1 MNNIKYYYIA
11 LAAVLTLGFSAC
23 TDEVEYQGASPV
35 AEDCIRASFTS
46 DGGNY
51 TVASNIQAITGITVT
66 RENTTNEATVALRAL
81 PQSDSNFQI
90 PASVT
95 FAAGS
100 ATATFDIP
108 FSGLEQEELY
118 TFSVALDNSAVDSYS
133 ESVLASTTGY
143 VLQEATWNTSLG
155 QGIYASGAFGQA
167 PCEVM
172 QAEENARW
180 VKCMTPF
187 DSDYSIVIKINEDNS
202 VRMRQQA
209 LVWANVG
216 LAEPQ
221 LVNISIDHNYDGLYN
236 NYDPETGI
244 ITMAILLAEA
254 AAIYEGLTAV
264 QSQVYGP
271 EARGGATRSD
281 VIISDR
287 PILFPKVTQ
296 PGILVTLN
304 QSSFMKYGNLL
315 RPGGLLL
322 TDSHLVH
329 TADDLD
335 VRHVSLPLHDT
346 VLRELG
352 KTQSLNICT
361 LGALVG
367 LTGVVRPE
375 SVEKVLARRFPRAVE
390 SNMKALSLGLEMAKA
405 VREDI

>member
-1 MNNIKYYYIA
+1 MEKYRF
-11 LAAVLTLGFSAC
+11 LLSGS
-23 TDEVEYQGASPV
+23 
-35 AEDCIRASFTS
+35 
-46 DGGNY
+46 GG
-51 TVASNIQAITGITVT
+51 Q
-66 RENTTNEATVALRAL
+66 
-81 PQSDSNFQI
+81 
-90 PASVT
+90 
-95 FAAGS
+95 
-100 ATATFDIP
+100 
-108 FSGLEQEELY
+108 
-118 TFSVALDNSAVDSYS
+118 
-133 ESVLASTTGY
+133 
-143 VLQEATWNTSLG
+143 
-155 QGIYASGAFGQA
+155 
-167 PCEVM
+167 
-172 QAEENARW
+172 
-180 VKCMTPF
+180 
-187 DSDYSIVIKINEDNS
+187 
-202 VRMRQQA
+202 
-209 LVWANVG
+209 
-216 LAEPQ
+216 
-221 LVNISIDHNYDGLYN
+221 
-236 NYDPETGI
+236 GI

-281 VIISDR
+281 VIISDN